1 MKLTD
6 KEKQTIIEKRIE
18 VLNKLKTL
26 TSERITEHSEYNI
39 SSIIDE
45 TGKQLDSTPYCNT
58 TRYEI
63 ILKND
68 NSVCIIREDN
78 IENPRYLLVG
88 EMRVLIV
95 DSKNATWKEYE
106 ALDEI
111 YKHCEKEIKDL
122 KYNAVMADLDYI
134 LESI

>member
-6 KEKQTIIEKRIE
+6 HEKQAVIEKRIE

-26 TSERITEHSEYNI
+26 TSERITEQNGYNI

-58 TRYEI
+58 TGYKI

-106 ALDEI
+106 ALDELH
-111 YKHCEKEIKDL
+111 KHCEKEIKDF
-122 KYNAVMADLDYI
+122 KYNAVMANLDYI